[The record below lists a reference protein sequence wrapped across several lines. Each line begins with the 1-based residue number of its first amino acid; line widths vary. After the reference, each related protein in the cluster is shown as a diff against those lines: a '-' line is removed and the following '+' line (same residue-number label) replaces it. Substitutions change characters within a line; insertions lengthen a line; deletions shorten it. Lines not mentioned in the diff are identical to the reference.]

1 MRKKQPEIIFCGS
14 KSFKKNHFQMEM
26 VSKKV
31 ISKWKSFT
39 YHMTFLKRSWKE
51 MISFWHW
58 KSFQK
63 KWNVTFKTKLIHCTF
78 GQTFQIIEV
87 WLTDEQFFFQKFC
100 KKFWKQCLRIWRK
113 KDFFFWMTSF
123 RKIDFF
129 AIFANFS
136 FHQTDLDSTLF
147 QPEKLIFYLFKVFRF
162 LELISTVRFF
172 NGKS

>member
-1 MRKKQPEIIFCGS
+1 
-14 KSFKKNHFQMEM
+14 MEM

-31 ISKWKSFT
+31 ISTWKSFT

-87 WLTDEQFFFQKFC
+87 WLTDGIIFFSKILQKVLKTMF
-100 KKFWKQCLRIWRK
+100 KNMKEKRFFLR
-113 KDFFFWMTSF
+113 MTSF